1 MRESAALIEGTIK
14 LNLPNG
20 LEQSILKGKVREG
33 HPRDCD
39 QLVHNSLI
47 G

>member
-1 MRESAALIEGTIK
+1 MSPEWLVLEK

-20 LEQSILKGKVREG
+20 FQQSILKGKVREG
-33 HPRDCD
+33 HPRVCD

>member
-1 MRESAALIEGTIK
+1 MLKRPKI
-14 LNLPNG
+14 PDG
-20 LEQSILKGKVREG
+20 LQGSILKGKVREG
-33 HPRDCD
+33 HVRVCD

>member
-1 MRESAALIEGTIK
+1 MVLAPPDPELPEGFQ
-14 LNLPNG
+14 
-20 LEQSILKGKVREG
+20 QSLFKGKVREG
-33 HPRDCD
+33 SLRVHE